1 MLDRIYGWMVKDQ
14 AQIEQVSELERWFVS
29 EYHDRFCSVWSKDI
43 ESNKLNELDKD
54 KVLWILEILNKHPVN
69 ISDLTHQLRDL
80 IYVLSNMVDVS
91 LKMKFPSLI
100 VETLKETEDL
110 VKAYVLFNKDIYS
123 NEEQSDIESKIQ
135 DFFALQYLGFNQ
147 YLKNFRRSL
156 SSSLEEVK
164 DDKNLYQNIL
174 KMSEVINS
182 SLKYIDD
189 TQNKF
194 KTIIEKD
201 FKSFAL
207 TSSTELN
214 SGNEKLKEALSKY
227 LGKVSGKSK
236 IGAYFNSDLFSYE
249 SRTWQCEEIKKAFRI
264 FKRQSKDEATKVKLA
279 AYADQYN
286 KTLKDHARIES
297 LLKKD
302 DSIENLYNQVTKVPK
317 DTIVKLLRD
326 YLIQN

>member
-1 MLDRIYGWMVKDQ
+1 LNKNPVNMSDLDR
-14 AQIEQVSELERWFVS
+14 EF
-29 EYHDRFCSVWSKDI
+29 
-43 ESNKLNELDKD
+43 
-54 KVLWILEILNKHPVN
+54 
-69 ISDLTHQLRDL
+69 RDL
-80 IYVLSNMVDVS
+80 FCLLDNMVDVS

-100 VETLKETEDL
+100 AENLRETEDL

-164 DDKNLYQNIL
+164 DDKNLYQKIL

-194 KTIIEKD
+194 KTILEKD

-207 TSSTELN
+207 TSNIELN
-214 SGNEKLKEALSKY
+214 SGDEKLKEALSQY
-227 LGKVSGKSK
+227 LGEVSGKSK
-236 IGAYFNSDLFSYE
+236 TGPYFENNSFSYE
-249 SRTWQCEEIKKAFRI
+249 GCTWQCEEIKKAFKI
-264 FKRQSKDEATKVKLA
+264 LKGQSKDERTRVKLA
-279 AYADQYN
+279 AYADQYK
-286 KTLKDHARIES
+286 KTFKAYALEEFPSNQANSRKNSSKQATKV
-297 LLKKD
+297 KKD
-302 DSIENLYNQVTKVPK
+302 I
-317 DTIVKLLRD
+317 IVKLLQD
-326 YLIQN
+326 YLIQNKH